1 MFATFVAIFC
11 LAFFAILIFCGWVIV
26 TLIRWGIED
35 TRKHQTWAKQ
45 QEEERLSWLQTQ
57 KSNRAS
63 QEDWL
68 EYVKAENDRHA
79 KYGVLS
85 QHLLQLMQQNSTEFN
100 NLASDVERQN
110 YLKNLS
116 GVPPI
121 TFHDTRTFNR
131 AYRAALNTYLPHQ
144 LKLHTGRG
152 GNITNVENEGPFT
165 DSFARIKGGRKI
177 LVSR

>member
-1 MFATFVAIFC
+1 M
-11 LAFFAILIFCGWVIV
+11 FAILAALLFLFILAAFILCGWAIV
-26 TLIRWGIED
+26 TLIRGGIED
-35 TRKHQTWAKQ
+35 TRKHKKWEQR

-57 KSNRAS
+57 KRNRVS

-68 EYVKAENDRHA
+68 EYVKAENDRHT

-85 QHLLQLMQQNSTEFN
+85 QHLLQLMQQDSTEFN
-100 NLASDVERQN
+100 NLASDVERQD

-116 GVPPI
+116 GVPLI
-121 TFHDTRTFNR
+121 AFHDARTFNR

-152 GNITNVENEGPFT
+152 GNISNVANEVPFT
-165 DSFARIKGGRKI
+165 DSFARIKSGRKI

>member
-11 LAFFAILIFCGWVIV
+11 LAFFAILVFCGWVIV

-35 TRKHQTWAKQ
+35 TRKHKKWAKQ
-45 QEEERLSWLQTQ
+45 QEEERSSWLQAQ
-57 KSNRAS
+57 KEGLANR
-63 QEDWL
+63 EDWL
-68 EYVKAENDRHA
+68 EYVKAESSRHT

-85 QHLLQLMQQNSTEFN
+85 QHLLQLMQQDSTEFN
-100 NLASDVERQN
+100 KLPSDVERQN

-116 GVPPI
+116 GVPLI

-152 GNITNVENEGPFT
+152 GNILHVEQEGPFT
-165 DSFARIKGGRKI
+165 DSFARVKSGRKI